1 MKLKVSFCNPT
12 VLRTDISRFAPVW
25 GAYTLGL
32 AMLVLFQLR
41 PGDTDDA
48 KASLVY
54 TFNLISCR
62 GVCINGIYA
71 LVVVQAL
78 FGDLLNPR
86 LCNSLHAMPITRD
99 GYYGAHL
106 AAGLLFALVPNFLV
120 LMPVTGLLGSG
131 MRSVALWTAFALS
144 LQYIFYLG
152 TALLAVQLAGNR
164 VGMVL
169 IYGIINFA
177 TVLLYWFVAMVF
189 IPLIYGKDISI
200 GWIARLCPTV
210 AMYDGYYL
218 KALDRSEMVNG
229 QWKYYFDGIQSG
241 ELWPRAWICA
251 GLGCVCMAAA
261 QVVYRHRKLE
271 AAGDLVAFPG
281 LSPVFLT
288 LYTLTVA
295 AFFHVGVKRLAQ
307 GSISVYFFLPLG
319 LIAGYIT
326 GLMLL
331 RRTSRVFRWR
341 LLVPM
346 GGILVACALCVLGI
360 MTDVFHVIRYV
371 PKAQDVA
378 SVTLAPIQ
386 LTYSG
391 QTLTLN
397 QEQEIQDVIAYHQG
411 ALRDWQSKVL
421 GSLVQDQDRWYPGS
435 YLNIQL
441 RYTMKN
447 GRTLQRRYFLEKE
460 NPAYARLAPYLS
472 SPELSLGMSEAEFR
486 AVLDSAT
493 KGESYFYSTIDGQP
507 VGDPVRNRTFTNF
520 QGLADAILADCA
532 EGTMLNYDFWNE
544 TYGSAGL
551 QYSNSGCHP
560 RLPRTRRYSRCPPPH
575 RSAPAAS
582 PASHRKPAPA
592 GTGSF

>member
-48 KASLVY
+48 KATLVY
-54 TFNLISCR
+54 MFNRIACT
-62 GVCINGIYA
+62 GVCINGVYA

-120 LMPVTGLLGSG
+120 LMPVTGLLGSDLS
-131 MRSVALWTAFALS
+131 SVALWTAFALS

-177 TVLLYWFVAMVF
+177 TVLVYWFVAMVF

-200 GWIARLCPTV
+200 SWIARLCPTV

-295 AFFHVGVKRLAQ
+295 AFFHVGVKQLAR

-360 MTDVFHVIRYV
+360 VTDVFHVIRYV

-386 LTYSG
+386 LIHSG
-391 QTLTLN
+391 QTLTLT
-397 QEQEIQDVIAYHQG
+397 QDQEIEDVTAYHQG

-421 GSLVQDQDRWYPGS
+421 GSLVQDQDRWSPGS

-472 SPELSLGMSEAEFR
+472 RPELSLGMSEDKFR
-486 AVLDSAT
+486 EVLDSAT

-507 VGDPVRNRTFTNF
+507 VGDTVRNRTFTDF
-520 QGLADAILADCA
+520 RGLADAILRDCA
-532 EGTMLNYDFWNE
+532 DGSIMSLSLRVREEEEAPSVRGWISIVYQKNGEENYLTIDLNDNCRHTLYWLATHGT
-544 TYGSAGL
+544 TTVAVG
-551 QYSNSGCHP
+551 
-560 RLPRTRRYSRCPPPH
+560 
-575 RSAPAAS
+575 
-582 PASHRKPAPA
+582 
-592 GTGSF
+592 